1 MRLNAEVTEFL
12 NLLEHPLREEIE
24 LIRSLILDTDSQ
36 LSENIKWNG
45 PNYSYEGQ
53 DRITMKMYPPKQIQL
68 IFHRGAKVLSLPA
81 ERLIEDPSKLMSWK
95 SNDRAVISFKDL
107 AEIKSNSSE
116 LIQLIK
122 DWIRASSL

>member
-24 LIRSLILDTDSQ
+24 FIRSLILDTDSQ

-45 PNYSYEGQ
+45 PNYCYKGQ
-53 DRITMKMYPPKQIQL
+53 DRITMRIHPPKQIQL
-68 IFHRGAKVLSLPA
+68 IFHRGAKVLAQP
-81 ERLIEDPSKLMSWK
+81 EKRLIEDPSKLMSWK
-95 SNDRAVISFKDL
+95 TNDRAVISFKNI

-116 LIQLIK
+116 LIQIIK